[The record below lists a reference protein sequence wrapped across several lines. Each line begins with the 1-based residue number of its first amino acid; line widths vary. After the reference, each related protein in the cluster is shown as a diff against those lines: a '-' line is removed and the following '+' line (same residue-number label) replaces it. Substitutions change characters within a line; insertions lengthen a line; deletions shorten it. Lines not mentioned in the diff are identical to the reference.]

1 MRRGMDSTGLRR
13 SAAALVAL
21 MVAVAAVVIGSGPA
35 QAASA
40 APTGRATGG
49 RASAATVDLSRWMG
63 DMHGYLDNQPLNRIA
78 MPGSHDSGSW
88 SIPADPGLC
97 TSGWSYNVAK
107 LDPRLAASISRAQ
120 SGSLTD
126 QLDEGARYLDLRL
139 CFEGGQWRTF
149 HGAPMGGLFFDE
161 ASGEAASIK
170 RWIDDHPSEVVII
183 NVSAAVPA
191 GADAKEPLTRLRDL
205 FGSRVATRTEL
216 SPTSTY
222 GDFVKAGK
230 NVVLVDS
237 SAALDQPWAWH
248 ADSISDRGSYPAG
261 DPSWWEILKA
271 FFNGSPPQPIYDQT
285 LSLNQAALA
294 RDPGA
299 DAGRFF
305 VLASIVQPDLQI
317 PQLFLI
323 RLLSPFFPASVRDNY
338 LMYLANGLNPQL
350 VTKLR
355 TDWRAAELARNMNIV
370 AIDDLGHRPQSDL
383 QRAVIDINTLPG
395 KAT

>member
-1 MRRGMDSTGLRR
+1 MRRGTDTTRSRR
-13 SAAALVAL
+13 PAAGLVAL
-21 MVAVAAVVIGSGPA
+21 ILAVAAMMIGHGPA
-35 QAASA
+35 QAAPA
-40 APTGRATGG
+40 APAG

-63 DMHGYLDNQPLNRIA
+63 DMHGYLDDRPLNRIA

-97 TSGWSYNVAK
+97 TSGWSYNVAS
-107 LDPRLAASISRAQ
+107 LDPRLAASISRSP

-149 HGAPMGGLFFDE
+149 HGAPMGGAFFDDV
-161 ASGEAASIK
+161 SGEAASVE
-170 RWIDDHPSEVVII
+170 RWVAEHPSEVVVIS
-183 NVSAAVPA
+183 VSLNAPA
-191 GADAKEPLTRLRDL
+191 GADTKEPLTRLRDL
-205 FGSRVATRTEL
+205 FGSRVATRTDL
-216 SPTSTY
+216 SPASTY

-230 NVVLVDS
+230 NVVLIDS
-237 SAALDQPWAWH
+237 SAAVDEPWAWH
-248 ADSISDRGSYPAG
+248 ADSVSDRGSYPAG

-271 FFNGSPPQPIYDQT
+271 FFNGSPPQQIYDQT

-305 VLASIVQPDLQI
+305 VLSSIVQPDLQI

-338 LMYLANGLNPQL
+338 LMYLASGLNPQL
-350 VTKLR
+350 LTKLR
-355 TDWRAAELARNMNIV
+355 TDWRAPDLARNVNIV
-370 AIDDLGHRPQSDL
+370 AIDDLGHRPQGDL
-383 QRAVIDINTLPG
+383 QRAVIDINTLTG
-395 KAT
+395 RTT

>member
-1 MRRGMDSTGLRR
+1 MRRGTDTTRSRR
-13 SAAALVAL
+13 PAAGLVAL
-21 MVAVAAVVIGSGPA
+21 ILAVAAMMIGHGPA
-35 QAASA
+35 QAAPA
-40 APTGRATGG
+40 APAG

-63 DMHGYLDNQPLNRIA
+63 DMHGYLDDRPLNRIA

-97 TSGWSYNVAK
+97 TSGWSYNAAS
-107 LDPRLAASISRAQ
+107 LDPRLAASISRSQ

-149 HGAPMGGLFFDE
+149 HGAPMGGAFFDDV
-161 ASGEAASIK
+161 SGEAASVE
-170 RWIDDHPSEVVII
+170 RWVAEHPSEVVVIS
-183 NVSAAVPA
+183 VSLTAPA
-191 GADAKEPLTRLRDL
+191 GADTKEPLTRLRDL
-205 FGSRVATRTEL
+205 FGSRVATRTDL
-216 SPTSTY
+216 SPASTY

-230 NVVLVDS
+230 NVVLIDS
-237 SAALDQPWAWH
+237 SAAVDEPWAWH
-248 ADSISDRGSYPAG
+248 ADSVSDRGSYPAG

-271 FFNGSPPQPIYDQT
+271 FFNGSPPQQIYDQT

-299 DAGRFF
+299 DTGRFF
-305 VLASIVQPDLQI
+305 VLSSIVQPDLQI

-338 LMYLANGLNPQL
+338 LMYLASGLNPQL
-350 VTKLR
+350 LTKLR
-355 TDWRAAELARNMNIV
+355 TDWRAPDLARNVNIV
-370 AIDDLGHRPQSDL
+370 AIDDLGHRPQGDL
-383 QRAVIDINTLPG
+383 QRAVIDINT
-395 KAT
+395 ATGRTT

>member
-1 MRRGMDSTGLRR
+1 MRYRTNGTPDHTRLRR
-13 SAAALVAL
+13 SVAGLVGSLLAVAALV
-21 MVAVAAVVIGSGPA
+21 IGGAPA
-35 QAASA
+35 HA
-40 APTGRATGG
+40 APTAPSG
-49 RASAATVDLSRWMG
+49 RASAATVDLARWMG
-63 DMHGYLDNQPLNRIA
+63 DMHGYLDGQPLNRIA

-88 SIPADPGLC
+88 SIPADPALC
-97 TSGWSYNVAK
+97 TSGWSYNVARV
-107 LDPRLAASISRAQ
+107 DPRLAASISRSQ

-126 QLDEGARYLDLRL
+126 QLDQGARYVDLRL

-149 HGAPMGGLFFDE
+149 HGAPMGGVFFDD
-161 ASGEAASIK
+161 ASGEAASVK
-170 RWIDDHPSEVVII
+170 RWIDAHPSEVVVLS
-183 NVSAAVPA
+183 VSVTAPA
-191 GADAKEPLTRLRDL
+191 GTDLKEPLTRLRDL
-205 FGSRVATRTEL
+205 FGSRVATRTDL

-222 GDFVKAGK
+222 GDYMGAGK

-237 SAALDQPWAWH
+237 SGAVDQPWAWQG
-248 ADSISDRGSYPAG
+248 DSVSDRGSYPAG
-261 DPSWWEILKA
+261 DPSWWDILKS
-271 FFNGSPPQPIYDQT
+271 FFNGSPPQRIYDQT

-299 DAGRFF
+299 DAGRLF
-305 VLASIVQPDLQI
+305 VLSSIVQPDVQI

-355 TDWRAAELARNMNIV
+355 TDWRAPALARNMNIV
-370 AIDDLGHRPQSDL
+370 TIDDLGGRPQGDL

-395 KAT
+395 RTA

>member
-1 MRRGMDSTGLRR
+1 MRRGTDGTGLRR
-13 SAAALVAL
+13 SAAGLVAL
-21 MVAVAAVVIGSGPA
+21 ILAVAAMVIGNGSARAA
-35 QAASA
+35 QAQPA
-40 APTGRATGG
+40 G

-97 TSGWSYNVAK
+97 TSGWSYNVAS
-107 LDPRLAASISRAQ
+107 LDPRLAASISRSQ

-126 QLDEGARYLDLRL
+126 QLNEGARYLDLRL

-149 HGAPMGGLFFDE
+149 HGAPMGGPFFDD
-161 ASGEAASIK
+161 ASGEAASVK
-170 RWIDDHPSEVVII
+170 RWIDEHPSEVVII
-183 NVSAAVPA
+183 SVSAAAPA
-191 GADAKEPLTRLRDL
+191 GADATEPLIRLRNL

-222 GDFVKAGK
+222 GDFLKAGK

-237 SAALDQPWAWH
+237 SAAVDQPWAWH

-271 FFNGSPPQPIYDQT
+271 FFSGSPPQQIYDQT
-285 LSLNQAALA
+285 LSLNKAALA

-305 VLASIVQPDLQI
+305 VLSSIVQPDLQI

-355 TDWRAAELARNMNIV
+355 TEWRAPELAGHMNIV
-370 AIDDLGHRPQSDL
+370 AIDDLGHRPQGDL

-395 KAT
+395 RTV

>member
-1 MRRGMDSTGLRR
+1 MRYRTNGTPDHTRLRR
-13 SAAALVAL
+13 SVAGLVASLLAVAALV
-21 MVAVAAVVIGSGPA
+21 IGGAPA
-35 QAASA
+35 HA
-40 APTGRATGG
+40 APTAPSG
-49 RASAATVDLSRWMG
+49 RASAATVDLARWMG
-63 DMHGYLDNQPLNRIA
+63 DMHGYLDGQPLNRIA

-88 SIPADPGLC
+88 SIPADPALC
-97 TSGWSYNVAK
+97 TSGWSYNVARV
-107 LDPRLAASISRAQ
+107 DPRLAASISRSQ

-126 QLDEGARYLDLRL
+126 QLDQGARYVDLRL

-149 HGAPMGGLFFDE
+149 HGAPMGGVFFDD
-161 ASGEAASIK
+161 ASGEAASVK
-170 RWIDDHPSEVVII
+170 RWIDAHPSEVVVLS
-183 NVSAAVPA
+183 VSVTAPA
-191 GADAKEPLTRLRDL
+191 GTDLKEPLTRLRDL
-205 FGSRVATRTEL
+205 FGSRVATRTDL

-222 GDFVKAGK
+222 GDYMRAGK

-237 SAALDQPWAWH
+237 SGAVDQPWAWPG
-248 ADSISDRGSYPAG
+248 DSVSDRGSYPAG
-261 DPSWWEILKA
+261 DPSWWDILKS
-271 FFNGSPPQPIYDQT
+271 FFNGSPPQRIYDQT

-299 DAGRFF
+299 DAGRLF
-305 VLASIVQPDLQI
+305 VLSSIVQPDVQI

-355 TDWRAAELARNMNIV
+355 TDWRAPALARNMNIV
-370 AIDDLGHRPQSDL
+370 TIDDLGGRPQGDL

-395 KAT
+395 RTA

>member
-1 MRRGMDSTGLRR
+1 MSYRTNGTPDHTRLRR
-13 SAAALVAL
+13 SVAGLVASLLAVAALV
-21 MVAVAAVVIGSGPA
+21 IGGAPA
-35 QAASA
+35 HA
-40 APTGRATGG
+40 APTAPSG
-49 RASAATVDLSRWMG
+49 RASAATVDLARWMG
-63 DMHGYLDNQPLNRIA
+63 DMHGYLDGQPLNRIA

-88 SIPADPGLC
+88 SIPADPALC

-107 LDPRLAASISRAQ
+107 VDPRLAASISRSQ
-120 SGSLTD
+120 SGSLTA
-126 QLDEGARYLDLRL
+126 QLDQGARYVDLRL
-139 CFEGGQWRTF
+139 CFEGGRWRTF
-149 HGAPMGGLFFDE
+149 HGAPMGGVFFDDAE
-161 ASGEAASIK
+161 GEAASVK
-170 RWIDDHPSEVVII
+170 RWIDAHPSEVVVLS
-183 NVSAAVPA
+183 VSVTAPA
-191 GADAKEPLTRLRDL
+191 GTDVKEPLTRLRDL

-222 GDFVKAGK
+222 GDYMRAGK

-237 SAALDQPWAWH
+237 SGAVDQPWAWH
-248 ADSISDRGSYPAG
+248 GDSVSDRGSYPAG
-261 DPSWWEILKA
+261 DPSWWDILKS
-271 FFNGSPPQPIYDQT
+271 FFNGSPPQQIYDQT

-305 VLASIVQPDLQI
+305 VLSSIVQPDVQI

-355 TDWRAAELARNMNIV
+355 TDWRAPALARNMNIV
-370 AIDDLGHRPQSDL
+370 TIDDLGGRPQGDL

-395 KAT
+395 RTA

>member
-1 MRRGMDSTGLRR
+1 MRRGTDGTGLRR
-13 SAAALVAL
+13 SAAGLVAL
-21 MVAVAAVVIGSGPA
+21 VLAVAALVTGGGPA
-35 QAASA
+35 QAAPA
-40 APTGRATGG
+40 G

-63 DMHGYLDNQPLNRIA
+63 DMHDYLDNRPLNRIA

-88 SIPADPGLC
+88 SIPADPALC

-107 LDPRLAASISRAQ
+107 LDARLAASISRAQ
-120 SGSLTD
+120 SDSLTG

-149 HGAPMGGLFFDE
+149 HGAPMGVPFFDD
-161 ASGEAASIK
+161 ASGEAASLK
-170 RWIDDHPSEVVII
+170 RWIDEHPSEVVVIS
-183 NVSAAVPA
+183 VSAAVPA
-191 GADAKEPLTRLRDL
+191 GTDAAEPVSRLRDL
-205 FGSRVATRTEL
+205 FGSRAALRTEL

-222 GDFVKAGK
+222 GDFMKAKK

-237 SAALDQPWAWH
+237 SAGVDQPWAWH
-248 ADSISDRGSYPAG
+248 ADSVSDRGSYPAG

-271 FFNGSPPQPIYDQT
+271 FFNGSPPQQIYDRT

-294 RDPGA
+294 RDPGT

-305 VLASIVQPDLQI
+305 VLSSIVQPDLQI

-338 LMYLANGLNPQL
+338 LMYLASGLNPQL

-355 TDWRAAELARNMNIV
+355 TDWRAPELARNMNIV
-370 AIDDLGHRPQSDL
+370 SIDDLGHRPQGDL

-395 KAT
+395 RTAAMPTG